1 MSLKKQTKREL
12 LFINVIII
20 LVGLLFASL
29 FYFIYKDRQSA
40 QSFISDKEVIDLGF
54 KVQLYPRNIKDMYN
68 IYMNDDK
75 LNKWEYNQIQ
85 SAIRSYEEQKTH
97 QLSKKSSRTELEE
110 AVANL
115 KAYDDIGYEIVAPEL
130 RVAVREKLVQ
140 KVEKLREKNQ
150 K

>member
-1 MSLKKQTKREL
+1 
-12 LFINVIII
+12 
-20 LVGLLFASL
+20 
-29 FYFIYKDRQSA
+29 
-40 QSFISDKEVIDLGF
+40 
-54 KVQLYPRNIKDMYN
+54 
-68 IYMNDDK
+68 MNDDK

-85 SAIRSYEEQKTH
+85 SAIRSYEELKTH

-140 KVEKLREKNQ
+140 KVERLREENK